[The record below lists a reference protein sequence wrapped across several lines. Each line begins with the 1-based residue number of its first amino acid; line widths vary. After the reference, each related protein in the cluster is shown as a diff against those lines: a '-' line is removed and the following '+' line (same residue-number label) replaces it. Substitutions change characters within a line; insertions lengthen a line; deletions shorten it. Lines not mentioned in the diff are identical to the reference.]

1 MNGRTLTLGIVA
13 GLAVAG
19 LARRASGSGNAPAGR
34 FRKISP
40 APAGFVTSPLSFVRG
55 TTLELAVDPEET
67 GKAQPGTG
75 LYHVTTNLPAVLAE
89 GRLRSRRELRAA
101 GRQGAGLGGGLR
113 DEAPDRV
120 SVGLTLDGALRV
132 LRATRMMAQAVHGQI
147 EAKEAF
153 ARMQSFS
160 ESALDLLD
168 RAVEWMVDVEDED
181 EENFRA
187 ARSYEDELNRLTAD
201 ALRATP
207 GPDLYDALRRYETH
221 VANTLGE
228 WTGEGWLELDEQMC
242 GTTVGFTEP
251 AHRFERVRPEAV
263 GLVQLAARKG
273 AGSEQIPSECEL
285 RFRPEDL
292 ALVGVWEG
300 K

>member
-1 MNGRTLTLGIVA
+1 MNGRDLTLGIVA

-55 TTLELAVDPEET
+55 TTLELAVDREDPDRD
-67 GKAQPGTG
+67 PPRIG
-75 LYHVTTNLPAVLAE
+75 LFHVTTNLPAVLAE

-101 GRQGAGLGGGLR
+101 GRQGAGLGGGLH
-113 DEAPDRV
+113 DDASDRV
-120 SVGLTLDGALRV
+120 SVGIKLDGALRV

-160 ESALDLLD
+160 KSALDLLD
-168 RAVEWMVDVEDED
+168 RTVEWMVDVEDED
-181 EENFRA
+181 EKTFRA

-221 VANTLGE
+221 LANTLSE
-228 WTGEGWLELDEQMC
+228 WTGEGWVEWDEQMC

-263 GLVQLAARKG
+263 GLVQLAALG
-273 AGSEQIPSECEL
+273 MAWPDQIPEECEL

>member
-1 MNGRTLTLGIVA
+1 MNGRDLTLGIVA

-19 LARRASGSGNAPAGR
+19 LTRRASGSGNAPAGR

-40 APAGFVTSPLSFVRG
+40 RPAGFVTSPLSFVRG
-55 TTLELAVDPEET
+55 TTLELAVDREDPDRD
-67 GKAQPGTG
+67 PPRIG
-75 LYHVTTNLPAVLAE
+75 LFHVTTNLPAVLAE

-101 GRQGAGLGGGLR
+101 GRQGAGLGGGLH
-113 DEAPDRV
+113 DDASDRV
-120 SVGLTLDGALRV
+120 SVGIKLDGALRV

-153 ARMQSFS
+153 ASMQSFS
-160 ESALDLLD
+160 KSALDLLD
-168 RAVEWMVDVEDED
+168 RTVEWMVDVEDED
-181 EENFRA
+181 EETFRA

-221 VANTLGE
+221 LANTLSE
-228 WTGEGWLELDEQMC
+228 WTGEGWVEWDEQMC

-263 GLVQLAARKG
+263 GLVQLAALG
-273 AGSEQIPSECEL
+273 MAWPDQIPEECEL

>member
-1 MNGRTLTLGIVA
+1 MNGRDLTLGIVA

-40 APAGFVTSPLSFVRG
+40 APAGFGTSPLSFVRG

-67 GKAQPGTG
+67 GKAQPRTG

-101 GRQGAGLGGGLR
+101 GRQGAGLGGGLH
-113 DEAPDRV
+113 DDASDRV
-120 SVGLTLDGALRV
+120 SVGIKLDGALRV

-153 ARMQSFS
+153 ASMQSFS
-160 ESALDLLD
+160 KSALDLLD
-168 RAVEWMVDVEDED
+168 RTVEWMVDVEDED
-181 EENFRA
+181 EKTFRA

-221 VANTLGE
+221 LANTLSE
-228 WTGEGWLELDEQMC
+228 WTGEGWVEWDEQMC

-263 GLVQLAARKG
+263 GLVQLAALG
-273 AGSEQIPSECEL
+273 MAWPDQIPEECEL

>member
-67 GKAQPGTG
+67 GKAQPRTG

-147 EAKEAF
+147 EAEEAF

-181 EENFRA
+181 EKTFRA
-187 ARSYEDELNRLTAD
+187 ARSYEDELNRLAED
-201 ALRATP
+201 VFRATP

-263 GLVQLAARKG
+263 GLVQLAGRKG

-292 ALVGVWEG
+292 ALDGVWEG

>member
-1 MNGRTLTLGIVA
+1 MNGRDLTLGIVA

-40 APAGFVTSPLSFVRG
+40 APAGFGTSPLSFVRG
-55 TTLELAVDPEET
+55 TTLELAVDREDPDRD
-67 GKAQPGTG
+67 QPRIG
-75 LYHVTTNLPAVLAE
+75 LFHVTTNLPAVLAE

-101 GRQGAGLGGGLR
+101 GRQGAGLGGGLH
-113 DEAPDRV
+113 DDASDRV
-120 SVGLTLDGALRV
+120 SVGIKLDGALRV

-153 ARMQSFS
+153 ASMQSFS
-160 ESALDLLD
+160 KSALDLLD
-168 RAVEWMVDVEDED
+168 RTVEWMVDVEDED
-181 EENFRA
+181 EETFRA

-221 VANTLGE
+221 LANTLSE
-228 WTGEGWLELDEQMC
+228 WTGEGWVEWDEQMC

-263 GLVQLAARKG
+263 GLVQLAALG
-273 AGSEQIPSECEL
+273 MAWPDQIPEECEL